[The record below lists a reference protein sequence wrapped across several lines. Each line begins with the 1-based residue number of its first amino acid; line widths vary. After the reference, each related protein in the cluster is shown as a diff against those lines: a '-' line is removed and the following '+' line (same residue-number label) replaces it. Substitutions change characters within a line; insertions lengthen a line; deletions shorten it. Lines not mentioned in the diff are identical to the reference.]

1 VKSSNFTC
9 LASLGVY
16 SDLLGKWL
24 CRYAHLR
31 EALWRAVVYSKYCS
45 AWGEWC
51 SNEVHG
57 LYGVRLWKNIKRVG
71 GSFLV
76 ILDLRWVT
84 AQKLDSGMTYGVE
97 IKPSR

>member
-24 CRYAHLR
+24 CCYAHLR

-57 LYGVRLWKNIKRVG
+57 LYRVG
-71 GSFLV
+71 LWRNIRRGWGAF
-76 ILDLRWVT
+76 
-84 AQKLDSGMTYGVE
+84 
-97 IKPSR
+97 